1 MSGIENG
8 ELPARWQA
16 VTLAEICEVIQ
27 GQSPP
32 GETYNDRGE
41 GLPFFQGKAEFGPI
55 SPTVVKW
62 CSVPTKIAEP
72 NDVLISIRAPVGPTN
87 LCPVRAC
94 IGRGLAAIRPLGGVP
109 SRYVL
114 YALRSSEPGLVSKAT
129 GSTFAAISGTDLRLH
144 PLPLAPLPE
153 QHRIVAEIEKQFT
166 RLDAA
171 VAALKRIQAN
181 LKRYRAS
188 VLKAACEG
196 RLVPTEAELARRE
209 GRDYETGAQLLARIL
224 MERRT
229 AWGKQATNG
238 RKKKYVEPQGP
249 DASDL
254 AELPEGWIWASVEQ
268 LGIVQLGRQRSPKNR
283 SKDHP
288 VQYLRAANVTENGLD
303 LSDLYDMEFSPDEQ
317 QRYRLRN
324 GDLVLSEASGS
335 ADQVGKPAVWRD
347 QLSNCCFQNTV
358 IRLRPVLDISDYLL
372 VCFLSYYTRGVFAR
386 AAGGVGINHLS
397 AERFSRVSVPLPPI
411 EEQHRI
417 VVETQRCLSISAE
430 LGSGLDAGLKRAERL
445 RQAILK
451 RAFEGKLV
459 PQDPNDEPASGLLE
473 RIRMAKSEKQVTG
486 PQPGPR
492 KRPGKSR

>member
-1 MSGIENG
+1 MGG
-8 ELPARWQA
+8 VA
-16 VTLAEICEVIQ
+16 
-27 GQSPP
+27 
-32 GETYNDRGE
+32 
-41 GLPFFQGKAEFGPI
+41 
-55 SPTVVKW
+55 TVVGGGTP
-62 CSVPTKIAEP
+62 STGEP
-72 NDVLISIRAPVGPTN
+72 ANFDAGDIPWITPADLSGYREKRISRGARNITV
-87 LCPVRAC
+87 
-94 IGRGLAAIRPLGGVP
+94 RGLANSGAKLMPAGSVLLSSRAPIGYVAIAAKPLCTNQGFKSFVLP
-109 SRYVL
+109 TDLESDYVYYYL
-114 YALRSSEPGLVSKAT
+114 LRARELALGLA
-129 GSTFAAISGTDLRLH
+129 SGTTFLEISAAKASLI
-144 PLPLAPLPE
+144 PLALAPLAE
-153 QHRIVAEIEKQFT
+153 QRRIVTRIEEQFT

-209 GRDYETGAQLLARIL
+209 GRDYETGAQLLARNL

-229 AWGKQATNG
+229 AWGMQATNG